1 MRAMQAAVFTQSGRA
16 LDIVEGI
23 EIDDPRA
30 GEVLV
35 RIRYCGVCH
44 SDLSIIDGALPFP
57 APAILGHEASGTI
70 AALGSG
76 LTGLAEGDRV
86 VLSMRPPCG
95 HCYWCVR
102 NEPVLCAETAGPPGS
117 GEPRAWHE
125 GKPITRGFRLGAFA
139 EYALVEASGVAQVPD
154 GVPLDAAAVVGCA
167 VQTGIGSVTNVAKTE
182 AGATAAVVGLGG
194 VGLAVIQ
201 GLVLSGGGTIIAI
214 DPVAERRGRAIEL
227 GATLAFDSADTDLPR
242 RVSAATGQVGCD
254 YVFDT
259 VSSTQTTQV
268 ACGILRAGGKAVLIG
283 VTGDPQPLGISSMD
297 LVMRQK
303 SIMGSFLGNC
313 HSQRDLPK
321 YLALCSAGRLDLKAL
336 VTAIRPLTEINI
348 AMAELRAGKGVR
360 TVLSI

>member
-1 MRAMQAAVFTQSGRA
+1 MRAMRAAVFTEPGRP

-23 EIDDPRA
+23 EIDDPRP

-35 RIRYCGVCH
+35 RVRHCGVCH
-44 SDLSIIDGALPFP
+44 SDLSIIDGAMPFP

-76 LTGLAEGDRV
+76 VTGLAEGARV
-86 VLSMRPPCG
+86 ALSMRPPCG

-117 GEPRAWHE
+117 GEPRAWQE
-125 GKPITRGFRLGAFA
+125 GKPVTRGFRLGAFA

-167 VQTGIGSVTNVAKTE
+167 IQTGIGSVTNVAKTE
-182 AGATAAVVGLGG
+182 PGATAAVIGLGG

-201 GLVLSGGGTIIAI
+201 GLVLSGAATIIGI
-214 DPVAERRGRAIEL
+214 DPVAERRERATGL
-227 GATLAFDSADTDLPR
+227 GATLAFDSADADLPQ
-242 RVSAATGQVGCD
+242 RVLAATGRIGCD

-259 VSSTQTTQV
+259 VSSTKTTQV
-268 ACGILRAGGKAVLIG
+268 ASGILRAGGKVVLIG
-283 VTGDPQPLGISSMD
+283 VTGDPQPLGMSSMD

-303 SIMGSFLGNC
+303 SVVGSFLGNC

-321 YLALCSAGRLDLKAL
+321 YLTLCCAGRLDLKAL
-336 VTAIRPLTEINI
+336 VTAVRPLSEVNI
-348 AMAELRAGKGVR
+348 ALSDLRAGKGVR
-360 TVLSI
+360 TVLSM